1 MTPRTLLRRGIER
14 SCKTQ
19 KEAARRLNYTPG
31 MLNKILA
38 GERNIA
44 SEVKPKM
51 AQMHLLAGLALA
63 QEVTGYSSIFG
74 YIDGDRH
81 PQTMLR
87 RVEKEDA
94 EADAALK
101 SLGWRIIDKNSPD
114 DLSKDDVFALV
125 AVGKELSERIKAD
138 LNLLVELE
146 DRFQLGLLDYLTGEK
161 EKSPACV
168 AAGPRANLN
177 F

>member
-14 SCKTQ
+14 GCGTQ

-51 AQMHLLAGLALA
+51 AQMHPLAGLALA
-63 QEVTGYSSIFG
+63 QEVTGYSMFS
-74 YIDGDRH
+74 YIEGDRH

-87 RVEKEDA
+87 RVEKEDT
-94 EADAALK
+94 EADAALRP
-101 SLGWRIIDKNSPD
+101 LGWRIIDKNSPE

-125 AVGKELSERIKAD
+125 AVGKEVSERIKAD

-161 EKSPACV
+161 EKSPVCV
-168 AAGPRANLN
+168 AAGPRVSQK